1 MVTAVCFRC
10 GTDKG
15 RPFDACPSCRSVP
28 HTDEEQSISFVLSSL
43 YSSPE
48 QLSGYRAKL
57 KGGKPVVPL
66 PASMNEAREALKD
79 PQLISMLGGR
89 PNAERVHPSQTQ
101 QAPRTAVPAGRFPMA
116 PRKPKSRSI
125 ETSLH
130 RSAFFVL
137 GATVRDDRK
146 RIVQLAEE
154 KSLEIDHGL
163 CQKARTDLTSPR
175 NRLTAEVAWFPGVAP
190 RKATELM
197 DRISGDPA
205 SARKEAGLPVLA
217 HLNFL
222 AAAFEA
228 IDVDLDDEEF
238 VLSVEQFAQ
247 LADDLDPDDVL
258 RDINE
263 DRTVSG
269 FPEVSSANQVEAE
282 IDERRRY
289 YQSVIKKALERKPAE
304 SIVRVMTML
313 VDRATGSGEEHA
325 SRLVDDLVDSYE
337 IESQGFLEKEA
348 ENVRKLVAAIRKV
361 IGSGESAAAPLVDRL
376 EAVARNWDRVAQ
388 PIQLNAMARG
398 INHDPSRSLAY
409 EIRSLAI
416 DLFNDHDML
425 AQSQRITAL
434 LQDIFSEVPDV
445 AERLEQDSDALADVF
460 ENRKKASA
468 SKVEWGNRISYSA
481 EIGVL
486 FKDTLKISPE
496 GITWKNRTYPLE
508 SITRVRWGGIRRSVN
523 GVPTGSTFTIAFGD
537 EHSESVV
544 ELKRENVYS
553 TFIDKLWQAVGIRL
567 LVEMLQALRAG
578 SEFPLG
584 GGILHDD
591 GVTVVK
597 HKFLSSN
604 TSVKCPWTDLQTWSS
619 DGNFYIGS
627 KSDKKAYIGLSYLSA
642 ANAHIIEQAIRMA
655 FKKPGL
661 RRLSELLQ

>member
-1 MVTAVCFRC
+1 
-10 GTDKG
+10 
-15 RPFDACPSCRSVP
+15 
-28 HTDEEQSISFVLSSL
+28 
-43 YSSPE
+43 
-48 QLSGYRAKL
+48 
-57 KGGKPVVPL
+57 
-66 PASMNEAREALKD
+66 
-79 PQLISMLGGR
+79 
-89 PNAERVHPSQTQ
+89 
-101 QAPRTAVPAGRFPMA
+101 MA
-116 PRKPKSRSI
+116 PRKKKSRSI
-125 ETSLH
+125 ETTLY
-130 RSAFFVL
+130 RSAFFIL

-154 KSLEIDHGL
+154 KSLEIDHDV

-190 RKATELM
+190 RKAIELVE
-197 DRISGDPA
+197 RISGDPT
-205 SARKEAGLPVLA
+205 SSRKETGLPVLA

-222 AAAFEA
+222 AAEFEA
-228 IDVDLDDEEF
+228 HDGDLSDEEF
-238 VLSVEQFAQ
+238 VLSVAQFAQ

-269 FPEVSSANQVEAE
+269 FPEVPSASQVEGE

-304 SIVRVMTML
+304 NIVRVMTTL
-313 VDRATGSGEEHA
+313 VDRATSSGEEHA
-325 SRLVDDLVDSYE
+325 PRLVDDLVDSYE

-376 EAVARNWDRVAQ
+376 ETVARNWDRVAQ
-388 PIQLNAMARG
+388 PIQLSAMARG

-425 AQSQRITAL
+425 APSQRITAL

-445 AERLEQDSDALADVF
+445 AERVEQDSDALADVF

-468 SKVEWGNRISYSA
+468 SNVEWGNRITYSA

-496 GITWKNRTYPLE
+496 GITWKNKTYPLE

-544 ELKRENVYS
+544 DLKRENVYS
-553 TFIDKLWQAVGIRL
+553 TFIEKLWQAVGIRL

-578 SEFPLG
+578 REFPMG

-604 TSVKCPWTDLQTWSS
+604 TSVKCPWVDLQTWSA

-642 ANAHIIEQAIRMA
+642 ANAHIIEQAIQMA
-655 FKKPGL
+655 FKKRGL
-661 RRLSELLQ
+661 RRLSDLLQ